1 MKTFTFDQVV
11 SSDYGVGISGDG
23 VFNAPEKV
31 YTMQEIPGRNG
42 DLAVYENR
50 FANITVKYPAF
61 VTKNFKANIQG
72 LRNALLAKT
81 GYKRL
86 TDTYHADEF
95 RLGIYAG
102 GLDVDPGYNNLTGKF
117 DIEFN
122 CKPQRFLTSGETAQT
137 FTTSGSITNPTL
149 FPSRPLLVVTG
160 IGEVGM
166 GDHTITIGGTTS
178 RTVHIDCELMDAWYM
193 DGSAKVS
200 YNEYVTYSGNKIPEL
215 KQGANG
221 ITKSSGISSIVITP
235 RWWRI

>member
-1 MKTFTFDQVV
+1 MNAFTFDGVT
-11 SSDYGVGISGDG
+11 STDYGVGISGDG
-23 VFNAPEKV
+23 VFNAPEKS

-42 DLAVYENR
+42 DLAIYNNR
-50 FANITVKYPAF
+50 FQNIQVKYSAF
-61 VTKNFKANIQG
+61 IIDGLKSNVQG
-72 LRNALLAKT
+72 LRNALMART

-86 TDTYHADEF
+86 VDTYHQDEY

-102 GLDVDPGYNNLTGKF
+102 GLDVQPGYNNLFGKF
-117 DIEFN
+117 TIEFN

-137 FTTSGSITNPTL
+137 FNTSGSITNPTL

-178 RTVHIDCELMDAWYM
+178 RTVYIDCELMDAWYM
-193 DGSAKVS
+193 NGSAKVS

-215 KQGANG
+215 KSGANG
-221 ITKSSGISSIVITP
+221 ITKGSGISSIVITP